1 MWRTSNAITAFCLL
15 SFLSQINGFTMS
27 QAPLLT
33 RLASWGTNY
42 ASQVV
47 DFPSLMSSM
56 VVNEDEVLQ
65 RRHSAPS
72 SSSSPTQKPA
82 TPAFVLDHVT
92 FDNVDM
98 LSDYKSELM
107 EYVYANSLKRA
118 FSTEE

>member
-1 MWRTSNAITAFCLL
+1 
-15 SFLSQINGFTMS
+15 
-27 QAPLLT
+27 
-33 RLASWGTNY
+33 
-42 ASQVV
+42 
-47 DFPSLMSSM
+47 MSSM

-72 SSSSPTQKPA
+72 SSSYPTQKPA

-107 EYVYANSLKRA
+107 EYVYANSLERA
-118 FSTEE
+118 FST